1 MHNREKKKK
10 DEMQVVLMIQ
20 TCLFSELLKR

>member
-20 TCLFSELLKR
+20 TCLFGELLKR